1 MRTQRR
7 EEKASKWEEFG
18 MVVRFEVPTESSCV
32 LSVSSTAWGAWGGEV
47 EAVAQPPEAGGAGG
61 AWGAPRSQPLR
72 P

>member
-1 MRTQRR
+1 
-7 EEKASKWEEFG
+7 

-47 EAVAQPPEAGGAGG
+47 EAVAQPPETGGAGG